1 MHGFGGVKLLRGQAR
16 KEFVE
21 VYVEDLK
28 RRDVPCLAFV
38 AAARNAC
45 RSSSLLM
52 LALVAAFVFGFRGFT
67 HRPLSIVPFGE
78 LPSRILNMNHKKELL
93 RRLWV

>member
-52 LALVAAFVFGFRGFT
+52 LALVAAFVLGLEG
-67 HRPLSIVPFGE
+67 
-78 LPSRILNMNHKKELL
+78 LPIGP
-93 RRLWV
+93 